1 MILNIIKTK
10 KILFFL
16 GLITLLILTFFFYA
30 SEELIQSSKK
40 TFFQMKH
47 QMNIFATT
55 QIFSTLPTTLSDS
68 DRLNEFYKIHER
80 IFSQSNLSLRKI
92 SFNGQTAGGYGNK
105 LYSFLTSLI
114 IAILTESQ
122 IVLKWNHIDKYVK
135 TPINIFDNISEN
147 SGLNDAEFKSKS
159 IYFVSSQ
166 AWSPN
171 KNVESLMKTSVPAQ
185 NYLRYFYSSIDP
197 YFMEICT
204 NPFYFPKLL
213 YFNLTSKETVNSAL
227 NIISSKN
234 STQIEKQEKVFQV
247 GFEVGGNLL
256 NRFWCPN
263 EAILKQIDF
272 FMDKYFKNNF
282 VIGLQLRYGDGNP
295 NQIYLNEKNETD
307 TIKFIKCARDIEREY
322 ILRNE
327 MKNNQSFKWFIASD
341 SAVHIDSIL
350 KNYPTSFTS
359 NGTLKHVAYDS
370 DGYMRTIIDV
380 ELLSRCN
387 ELIITGGSTFGWIA
401 AMKMQKMPFF
411 INGFSQMEKCLRANL
426 GDKLPKTP
434 TNYLVFK

>member
-1 MILNIIKTK
+1 MILKTN
-10 KILFFL
+10 KILYFL
-16 GLITLLILTFFFYA
+16 GSITLLILIFFFYA
-30 SEELIQSSKK
+30 SEELIQSSTKK
-40 TFFQMKH
+40 FFQMKH
-47 QMNIFATT
+47 RINIFATT
-55 QIFSTLPTTLSDS
+55 QMMISSLPTALSDS
-68 DRLNEFYKIHER
+68 DRLNEYYEIHER
-80 IFSQSNLSLRKI
+80 IFSQSNSSLKKI

-105 LYSFLTSLI
+105 LYSFLSSLI

-135 TPINIFDNISEN
+135 PPVNIFDNITEN

-166 AWSPN
+166 AWSPT
-171 KNVESLMKTSVPAQ
+171 KNVELLMKTSVPTQ
-185 NYLRYFYSSIDP
+185 KYLRYFYSSIDP
-197 YFMEICT
+197 FFMEICT
-204 NPFYFPKLL
+204 NPLYFPKLL
-213 YFNLTSKETVNSAL
+213 YYNLTSKETVNSAS
-227 NIISSKN
+227 NIISNKN
-234 STQIEKQEKVFQV
+234 STQIEKQEKIFQV

-256 NRFWCPN
+256 NRFWRPN
-263 EAILKQIDF
+263 EAILKQIHF
-272 FMDKYFKNNF
+272 FVDKYFKNNF

-295 NQIYLNEKNETD
+295 NQIYLNEKNDTD

-322 ILRNE
+322 TLRNE
-327 MKNNQSFKWFIASD
+327 MTNNQSFKWFIASD
-341 SAVHIDSIL
+341 SARHIDSIL
-350 KNYPTSFTS
+350 KKYPKSFTS

-370 DGYMRTIIDV
+370 DGYTRTIIDV

-426 GDKLPKTP
+426 SNKLPKTP
-434 TNYLVFK
+434 TNYSVFK